1 MGGFELQIPFRWLT
15 GLVGVVVVVVVVV
28 GGGGGV
34 VGGGLVGV
42 VGCLRYLGQGA
53 AAAVAFLEGGGLHAS
68 RKSERMGEK
77 KRKEKVPMSTSRDL
91 RRDDTSSSVGIS
103 RVVANTAGNWRK
115 SVLSVALGLV
125 VWGCRCR

>member
-15 GLVGVVVVVVVVV
+15 GLVGVVVVVVV
-28 GGGGGV
+28 GGGGV

-42 VGCLRYLGQGA
+42 VGFLRYLGQGA